1 MKKTDVSTEKIK
13 PENLAAAEETV
24 SKRTV
29 SIVVDNVAGVLA
41 KVTNLF
47 SRRGFNIDSL
57 AVGTTEKPQFSRIT
71 VEIHA
76 TNSQVAQLV
85 AQLKKLP
92 CVSNVVVL
100 EETSLISRE
109 LIVIKVN
116 ADSSTRSEI
125 IEIVN
130 IFRGRIID
138 LQPDSVI
145 CEITGQD
152 DKAEA
157 VIKML
162 SKFGIIEL
170 ARTGV
175 VALGR
180 GADSIYKG

>member
-1 MKKTDVSTEKIK
+1 MENKKT
-13 PENLAAAEETV
+13 L
-24 SKRTV
+24 
-29 SIVVDNVAGVLA
+29 SIVVDNVSGVLS

-57 AVGTTEKPQFSRIT
+57 AVGPTEKDEFSRIT
-71 VEIHA
+71 VEVHC
-76 TNSQVAQLV
+76 TDELLAQIV

-92 CVSNVVVL
+92 CVYNVIIL
-100 EETSLISRE
+100 DRDYMISRE
-109 LIVIKVN
+109 LIVIKVKAN
-116 ADSSTRSEI
+116 DETRSRI

-138 LQPDSVI
+138 LAPESLIIEV
-145 CEITGQD
+145 TGKD

-157 VIKML
+157 MIKML
-162 SKFGIIEL
+162 EPFGIIEL

-180 GADSIYKG
+180 GSTNIYGN

>member
-1 MKKTDVSTEKIK
+1 M
-13 PENLAAAEETV
+13 ENVIIAGDAV
-24 SKRTV
+24 NKRTV
-29 SIVVDNVAGVLA
+29 SILVDNVSGVLS

-57 AVGTTEKPQFSRIT
+57 AVGTTEKPEFSRIT

-76 TNSQVAQLV
+76 TDSQVGQLV
-85 AQLKKLP
+85 AQLGKLA
-92 CVSNVVVL
+92 CVSKVVVL
-100 EETSLISRE
+100 EETSMIQRE
-109 LIVIKVN
+109 LIVIKVK
-116 ADSSTRSEI
+116 ADSSTRGEI

-138 LQPDSVI
+138 LAPESLIV
-145 CEITGQD
+145 EITGED
-152 DKAEA
+152 DKAGA
-157 VIKML
+157 VINML

-180 GADSIYKG
+180 GSDTIYG

>member
-1 MKKTDVSTEKIK
+1 M
-13 PENLAAAEETV
+13 
-24 SKRTV
+24 
-29 SIVVDNVAGVLA
+29 
-41 KVTNLF
+41 
-47 SRRGFNIDSL
+47 SREWR
-57 AVGTTEKPQFSRIT
+57 
-71 VEIHA
+71 
-76 TNSQVAQLV
+76 
-85 AQLKKLP
+85 
-92 CVSNVVVL
+92 VVVL

-180 GADSIYKG
+180 GADSIYKD

>member
-1 MKKTDVSTEKIK
+1 MMEQK
-13 PENLAAAEETV
+13 
-24 SKRTV
+24 KRTI
-29 SIVVDNVAGVLA
+29 SIVVDNVSGVLS

-57 AVGTTEKPQFSRIT
+57 AVGTTEKPEFSRIT
-71 VEIHA
+71 VELHA
-76 TNSQVAQLV
+76 NEELLAQIC

-100 EETSLISRE
+100 DENAKVSRE
-109 LIVIKVN
+109 LIVIKVKAN
-116 ADSSTRSEI
+116 SETRTEI

-130 IFRGRIID
+130 IFRGKIID
-138 LQPDSVI
+138 LSTDSLI
-145 CEITGQD
+145 IELTGED

-157 VIKML
+157 IINML
-162 SKFGIIEL
+162 QKFGIIEL

-180 GADSIYKG
+180 GASNIYEN

>member
-1 MKKTDVSTEKIK
+1 MARDN
-13 PENLAAAEETV
+13 ENNA

-29 SIVVDNVAGVLA
+29 SILVDNVSGVLS

-57 AVGTTEKPQFSRIT
+57 AVGTTEKPEFSRIT
-71 VEIHA
+71 VELRA
-76 TNSQVAQLV
+76 SEERLSQLV
-85 AQLKKLP
+85 AQLNKLP
-92 CVSNVVVL
+92 CVYKVIVL
-100 EETSLISRE
+100 DNDKMVSRE

-116 ADSSTRSEI
+116 ASSENRSEI

-138 LQPDSVI
+138 LSPETLI
-145 CEITGQD
+145 IELTGQD

-157 VIKML
+157 VIRML
-162 SKFGIIEL
+162 SKFGIVEL

-175 VALGR
+175 VALAR
-180 GADSIYKG
+180 G